1 MKLILKITSFFLL
14 IISLLVIFLST
25 IGIETDRFNNQ
36 IQKQIENIDRD
47 LILNLKQVKLTLN
60 PLDLNISAKTL
71 GPKIIKQNKSLAI
84 ESIITSIPLKS
95 LFNEEFLID
104 KIEISTKSIEIDDL
118 TSFLKSIYKIP
129 EIIILKKLLN
139 IQRYLIADIKL

>member
-14 IISLLVIFLST
+14 IISLLVIYLST
-25 IGIETDRFNNQ
+25 IGIETDKFNKQ

-95 LFNEEFLID
+95 LFNE
-104 KIEISTKSIEIDDL
+104 
-118 TSFLKSIYKIP
+118 
-129 EIIILKKLLN
+129 
-139 IQRYLIADIKL
+139 